1 MNQKSIFHCF
11 PPEPSLSYQLQDQD
25 HQLVF
30 TSVNM
35 HFSIY
40 LLSVLLVAI
49 STDGLGLP
57 PGWWCGT
64 KPCDARM
71 KERED
76 SRINNRAMS
85 NTTAI
90 DTAVNNT
97 AVTGR
102 PTTNTGPSRYTIS
115 CGWWCAVKKRQIGN
129 PNTSNEAS
137 AAPPSRQAL
146 AWTCGERTC
155 PLDLEPLKNE
165 NLNSTAINNTA
176 VTTTPINNSPKG
188 SCGWWCRAKKR
199 QISKKNISKKASTE
213 RQIDFAASEAS
224 ESS

>member
-1 MNQKSIFHCF
+1 
-11 PPEPSLSYQLQDQD
+11 
-25 HQLVF
+25 
-30 TSVNM
+30 M

-40 LLSVLLVAI
+40 LISVLLVAI

-90 DTAVNNT
+90 DTALNNT

-102 PTTNTGPSRYTIS
+102 PITNTGPSRYTIS
-115 CGWWCAVKKRQIGN
+115 RGWWCAVKKRQIGN

-146 AWTCGERTC
+146 GHVVKEPARSIWNLSRTKISTVQQSITQRS
-155 PLDLEPLKNE
+155 PLHQSIIHPKALAAGGVGPTNVRSARKISARKRARSARSTLQHPKPPNCLRESPLPTWSVPVSSVFY
-165 NLNSTAINNTA
+165 LQSVSI
-176 VTTTPINNSPKG
+176 PD
-188 SCGWWCRAKKR
+188 
-199 QISKKNISKKASTE
+199 QNI
-213 RQIDFAASEAS
+213 
-224 ESS
+224 